1 MKKSVELMKKHIE
14 DIERIILQF
23 SVDEKNAVLKLFEL
37 KKELA
42 KACSLPDEE
51 KDMYAPAVYN
61 ALATINTAPI
71 ADKKNSQLLEALME
85 AKEELLIISEMI

>member
-23 SVDEKNAVLKLFEL
+23 SVDEKNAVLKLSEL

-42 KACSLPDEE
+42 RDYPLPDEE
-51 KDMYAPAVYN
+51 KNMYAPAVYN

-71 ADKKNSQLLEALME
+71 ADKKNNQLLEALMD
-85 AKEELLIISEMI
+85 AKEELLIISEIM